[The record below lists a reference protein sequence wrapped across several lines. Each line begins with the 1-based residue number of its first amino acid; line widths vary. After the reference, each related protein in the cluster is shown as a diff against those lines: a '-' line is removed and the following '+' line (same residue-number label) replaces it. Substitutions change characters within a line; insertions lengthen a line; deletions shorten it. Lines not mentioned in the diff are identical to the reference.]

1 MQIQFDP
8 KILRLNDITL
18 GDLMSQGGQAPV
30 LTKNIL
36 NDAGAATVQLAR
48 PGGSA
53 GASGD
58 GVLVTLNFQA
68 VGRGNT
74 SITIPNLTVFNSQG
88 QPTLNGSPQLTV
100 NIK

>member
-18 GDLMSQGGQAPV
+18 GELMTQGGQEPV

-48 PGGSA
+48 PAGSA
-53 GASGD
+53 GSSGD
-58 GVLVTLNFQA
+58 GVLVKLNFQA

-74 SITIPNLTVFNSQG
+74 NVIIPNLAVFNSQG

-100 NIK
+100 NVK

>member
-8 KILRLNDITL
+8 KILRLNDIML
-18 GDLMSQGGQAPV
+18 GDLMTQGGQEPV

-36 NDAGAATVQLAR
+36 NDAGAATVQLSR
-48 PGGSA
+48 PSGSA

-58 GVLVTLNFQA
+58 GVLVNLSFQA
-68 VGRGNT
+68 VGRGST
-74 SITIPNLTVFNSQG
+74 VVTIPNLTVFNSQG
-88 QPTLNGSPQLTV
+88 KPTLSGSPQLTV